1 MRKSRR
7 VCDLKCV
14 DFFNTKEDNSVSME
28 ITKAVGSTIRNLRT
42 EQSLSQ
48 EELADLT
55 NLHRTYISSV
65 ERGKRNISIK
75 NLEKIA
81 KALKV
86 KISNILEVSGN

>member
-1 MRKSRR
+1 
-7 VCDLKCV
+7 
-14 DFFNTKEDNSVSME
+14 ME
-28 ITKAVGSTIRNLRT
+28 ITKAVGKTIKDLRT
-42 EQSLSQ
+42 ERSLSQ
-48 EELADLT
+48 EDLADLT

-86 KISNILEVSGN
+86 KISNILVDSGN